1 MLDGRFNGAM
11 KEKYQFT
18 CKSVDELEGIAGK
31 LLDAYPGQRIFALY
45 GEMGSG
51 KTTFIK
57 AACKLLQV
65 EDTIS
70 SPTFAIVNVY
80 KTADD
85 RFVNHFDCYRM
96 KSIEEAYDIGYEDYF
111 YADDYCFIEWPEI
124 VEPLLPEK
132 TVIVKIQI
140 DKATGIRTFSF

>member
-1 MLDGRFNGAM
+1 MIRESLGTM
-11 KEKYQFT
+11 KDNYQLIS
-18 CKSVDELEGIAGK
+18 KSVGDLDEIAGK
-31 LLDAYPGQRIFALY
+31 LLDAYEGHRIFALY

-57 AACKLLQV
+57 AACKLLRV
-65 EDTIS
+65 EDAIS

-80 KTADD
+80 KTADG

-111 YADDYCFIEWPEI
+111 YAGDYCFIEWPEI
-124 VEPLLPEK
+124 IEPLLPEG
-132 TVIVKIQI
+132 TVTVKIHI
-140 DKATGIRTFSF
+140 DKASGVRTFSF

>member
-1 MLDGRFNGAM
+1 MN
-11 KEKYQFT
+11 KNYQCT
-18 CKSVDELEGIAGK
+18 SKSVGDLEAIAAK

-51 KTTFIK
+51 KTTFVK
-57 AACKLLQV
+57 AACKLLRV
-65 EDTIS
+65 EDAIS

-85 RFVNHFDCYRM
+85 SFVNHFDCYRM

-111 YADDYCFIEWPEI
+111 FAGDYCFIEWPEI
-124 VEPLLPEK
+124 IEPLLPEE
-132 TVIVKIQI
+132 TVTVKIQI
-140 DKATGIRTFSF
+140 DKTTGVRTISF